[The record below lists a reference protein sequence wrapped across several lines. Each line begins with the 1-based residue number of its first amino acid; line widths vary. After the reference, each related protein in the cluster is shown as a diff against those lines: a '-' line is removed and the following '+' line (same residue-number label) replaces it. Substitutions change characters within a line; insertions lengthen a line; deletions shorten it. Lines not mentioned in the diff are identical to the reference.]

1 MCSCLQGD
9 ETSRHLCKRLLD
21 RFRCRRY
28 FLFQNDF
35 ARFIQN
41 TVERPTISQIH
52 TDGLLLLLHN
62 FITECLHS
70 ANLLHRRS
78 PFCASSASFIGSVSH
93 PAGRPAFSSHLIN
106 ADSSTGRCNTIPC
119 IDSTML
125 ARENHPFGCAR
136 LKPSQASVP
145 AGLTLASDFSFCF
158 QCQAGSN
165 LVLRRPIETT
175 A

>member
-9 ETSRHLCKRLLD
+9 ETSRHLSKRLLH

-52 TDGLLLLLHN
+52 TDGLLLLLQN
-62 FITECLHS
+62 LVPQYLHS
-70 ANLLHRRS
+70 ANLLHCRS

-106 ADSSTGRCNTIPC
+106 AVTGKWIFAVSGYATN
-119 IDSTML
+119 SL
-125 ARENHPFGCAR
+125 
-136 LKPSQASVP
+136 LK
-145 AGLTLASDFSFCF
+145 
-158 QCQAGSN
+158 N
-165 LVLRRPIETT
+165 
-175 A
+175 

>member
-9 ETSRHLCKRLLD
+9 EASRYLCKRLLH

-35 ARFIQN
+35 ACFLQN

-52 TDGLLLLLHN
+52 TDGLLLLLQN
-62 FITECLHS
+62 FVPPYLHS

-106 ADSSTGRCNTIPC
+106 AVLGQVKCYFTSRIIKRC
-119 IDSTML
+119 
-125 ARENHPFGCAR
+125 PFWSR
-136 LKPSQASVP
+136 FWSV
-145 AGLTLASDFSFCF
+145 
-158 QCQAGSN
+158 GSN
-165 LVLRRPIETT
+165 LSRKEHPLYG
-175 A
+175 

>member
-9 ETSRHLCKRLLD
+9 EASRYLCKRLLH

-35 ARFIQN
+35 ACFLQN

-52 TDGLLLLLHN
+52 TDGLLLLLQN
-62 FITECLHS
+62 FVPPYLHS

-93 PAGRPAFSSHLIN
+93 PAGRPAFSSHLIS
-106 ADSSTGRCNTIPC
+106 AYHTCEV
-119 IDSTML
+119 L
-125 ARENHPFGCAR
+125 ARYSSGNATHYIA
-136 LKPSQASVP
+136 KNSVAS
-145 AGLTLASDFSFCF
+145 LA
-158 QCQAGSN
+158 
-165 LVLRRPIETT
+165 
-175 A
+175 